1 MKVSLFIVIVMLGL
15 ASCKSKVQLDENL
28 PKDIALKKVFNKN
41 YSADSATLRSLQAE
55 IVNSIADISCD
66 DAQKWKIAAIG
77 SKPCG
82 GPANYIAY
90 PIEIEEQILPK
101 IKTYTI
107 QESGFNEKYGI
118 VSDCM
123 METEPTG
130 ILCVEGKAELQR
142 STLSEQ

>member
-1 MKVSLFIVIVMLGL
+1 MKVYLYILIVLLSL
-15 ASCKSKVQLDENL
+15 ASCKSKVQIDENL

-41 YSADSATLRSLQAE
+41 YASDSATLKNLQAE
-55 IVNSIADISCD
+55 IVNSIAVISCD
-66 DAQKWKIAAIG
+66 DARKWKIAAMG

-90 PIEIEEQILPK
+90 PVEIEEQILPK

-130 ILCVEGKAELQR
+130 IICIEGKAELQR
-142 STLSEQ
+142 STLSAQ